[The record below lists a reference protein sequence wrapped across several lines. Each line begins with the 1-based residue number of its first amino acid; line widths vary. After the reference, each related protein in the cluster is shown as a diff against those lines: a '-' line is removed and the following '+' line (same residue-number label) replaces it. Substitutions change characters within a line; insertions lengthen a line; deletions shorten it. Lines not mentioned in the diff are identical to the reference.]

1 MDIILSR
8 IESLR
13 FDINVISYW
22 YQNNFSRKW
31 RVVLLKEKEIF
42 KVNGFGG
49 VLIELLLFIII
60 IYLIRIFSLNQNPVI
75 LIPFVVLALIAAVLL
90 TGFTI
95 NQPNQAKVIT
105 LFGSYLGVIKQE
117 GFWLSIPLT
126 LRKNVSLRVINF
138 NSEKLKVNDLEG
150 NPIEI
155 AAVVV
160 YKVFDS
166 AKAVYDVEDYKEFVH
181 TQSETG
187 LRHIA
192 SQYPYDNFNND
203 YEISLRQHSDEVGD
217 ELTKDLQKRLVVAGV
232 EIIEARIMHLAYSSE
247 IASSMLQRQQAKA
260 ILAARK
266 VIVDGA
272 VSMVKSAIDQLS
284 SEGVVELD
292 EEKKA
297 QMVNNLMVT
306 IVSEKGTQPVINT
319 GTIY

>member
-1 MDIILSR
+1 MA
-8 IESLR
+8 
-13 FDINVISYW
+13 
-22 YQNNFSRKW
+22 
-31 RVVLLKEKEIF
+31 EKEIF
-42 KVNGFGG
+42 KLNGFIG
-49 VLIELLLFIII
+49 VIIVLLLGVASA
-60 IYLIRIFSLNQNPVI
+60 YLLSLFVLDENPVI
-75 LIPFVVLALIAAVLL
+75 LITFGILALITVILL

-95 NQPNQAKVIT
+95 NQPNQSKVFT
-105 LFGSYLGVIKQE
+105 LFGSYLGVIRQE
-117 GFWLSIPLT
+117 GFWLSIPLS
-126 LRKNVSLRVINF
+126 LRKSVSLRVLNF
-138 NSEKLKVNDLEG
+138 NSDKLKVNDLEG

-166 AKAVYDVEDYKEFVH
+166 AKAVFDVEDYRGFVH

-217 ELTKDLQKRLVVAGV
+217 ELTRDLQKRLVVAGV

-247 IASSMLQRQQAKA
+247 IAHSMLQRQQAKA
-260 ILAARK
+260 VLAARK

-272 VSMVKSAIDQLS
+272 VSMVKSAIEQLS
-284 SEGVVELD
+284 NEGVVDLD

-297 QMVNNLMVT
+297 QMVNNLMVALVSDKGNQP
-306 IVSEKGTQPVINT
+306 IVNT
-319 GTIY
+319 GSIY

>member
-1 MDIILSR
+1 MR
-8 IESLR
+8 
-13 FDINVISYW
+13 
-22 YQNNFSRKW
+22 
-31 RVVLLKEKEIF
+31 EKPVF
-42 KVNGFGG
+42 KVNGFIG
-49 VLIELLLFIII
+49 VALFAILAAACGFFGYSFGMTESILMLILLIVF
-60 IYLIRIFSLNQNPVI
+60 
-75 LIPFVVLALIAAVLL
+75 ALLTFLLL

-95 NQPNQAKVIT
+95 VQPNQAKAFT
-105 LFGSYLGVIKQE
+105 WFGSYLGVIREE

-126 LRKNVSLRVINF
+126 TRKTVSLRVLNF
-138 NSEKLKVNDLEG
+138 NSDKLKVNDLEG

-166 AKAVYDVEDYKEFVH
+166 AKAVFDVEDYKQFVH

-203 YEISLRQHSDEVGD
+203 YEISLRQHSEEIGE
-217 ELTKDLQKRLVVAGV
+217 ELTKDLQQRLTVAGV
-232 EIIEARIMHLAYSSE
+232 EVIEARIMHLAYASE

-260 ILAARK
+260 VLAARK

-284 SEGVVELD
+284 VENVVELD

-297 QMVNNLMVT
+297 QMVNNLMVAL
-306 IVSEKGTQPVINT
+306 VSEKGNQPVVNT

>member
-1 MDIILSR
+1 M
-8 IESLR
+8 
-13 FDINVISYW
+13 
-22 YQNNFSRKW
+22 Q
-31 RVVLLKEKEIF
+31 EKNIF
-42 KVNGFGG
+42 KVNGYIG
-49 VLIELLLFIII
+49 
-60 IYLIRIFSLNQNPVI
+60 
-75 LIPFVVLALIAAVLL
+75 VVLVIILAAVAAFCFREFYFSESIVMLVLTIVFALIFLVVAS
-90 TGFTI
+90 GFSVI
-95 NQPNQAKVIT
+95 QPNQAKVFT
-105 LFGSYLGVIKQE
+105 LFGNYLGVIKQE
-117 GFWLSIPLT
+117 GFWLTIPLT
-126 LRKNVSLRVINF
+126 NRNKVSLRVINF
-138 NSEKLKVNDLEG
+138 NSDKLKVNDLEG

-160 YKVFDS
+160 YKVINS
-166 AKAVYDVEDYKEFVH
+166 AKAVFDVEDYHEFVH

-217 ELTKDLQKRLVVAGV
+217 ELTRDLQRRLSVAGV

-260 ILAARK
+260 VLAARK

-284 SEGVVELD
+284 SEGVVDLD

-297 QMVNNLMVT
+297 QMVNNLMVAL
-306 IVSEKGTQPVINT
+306 VSEKGNQPIVNT

>member
-1 MDIILSR
+1 M
-8 IESLR
+8 
-13 FDINVISYW
+13 
-22 YQNNFSRKW
+22 
-31 RVVLLKEKEIF
+31 KEKEMA
-42 KVNGFGG
+42 KWNGFVGLFIVL
-49 VLIELLLFIII
+49 VLIVGLVFSVRAFVTSASALSFVAGVILLL
-60 IYLIRIFSLNQNPVI
+60 LLLVS
-75 LIPFVVLALIAAVLL
+75 L

-95 NQPNQAKVIT
+95 IQPNQSKVFT
-105 LFGSYLGVIKQE
+105 LFGNYLGVIKKE
-117 GFWLSIPLT
+117 GFWYTVPFTS
-126 LRKNVSLRVINF
+126 RRNVSLRVINF
-138 NSEKLKVNDLEG
+138 NSDRLKVNDLEG

-166 AKAVYDVEDYKEFVH
+166 AKAVFDVEDYKEFVH

-217 ELTKDLQKRLVVAGV
+217 VLTKDLQGRLQVAGV

-247 IASSMLQRQQAKA
+247 IAHSMLQRQQARA
-260 ILAARK
+260 VLAARK

-272 VSMVKSAIDQLS
+272 VSMVKSAIEQLS
-284 SEGVVELD
+284 HEQIVELD

-297 QMVNNLMVT
+297 QMVNNLMVAL
-306 IVSEKGTQPVINT
+306 VSEKGNQPIINT

>member
-1 MDIILSR
+1 MR
-8 IESLR
+8 
-13 FDINVISYW
+13 
-22 YQNNFSRKW
+22 
-31 RVVLLKEKEIF
+31 EKEIF
-42 KVNGFGG
+42 KLNGFIG
-49 VLIELLLFIII
+49 
-60 IYLIRIFSLNQNPVI
+60 VI
-75 LIPFVVLALIAAVLL
+75 LLIVLGLVTAYAARQFVLTESVSWVILGAICGLIWLVSLS
-90 TGFTI
+90 GFTI
-95 NQPNQAKVIT
+95 IQPNQAKVFT
-105 LFGSYLGVIKQE
+105 LFGSYLGVIKKE
-117 GFWLSIPLT
+117 GFWFTIPLT
-126 LRKNVSLRVINF
+126 IHKNVSLRVINF
-138 NSEKLKVNDLEG
+138 NSDKLKVNDLEG

-166 AKAVYDVEDYKEFVH
+166 AKAVFDVEDYKEFVH

-203 YEISLRQHSDEVGD
+203 YEISLRQHSDEVAD
-217 ELTKDLQKRLVVAGV
+217 ELTKDLQKRFDVAGV

-260 ILAARK
+260 VLAARK

-272 VSMVKSAIDQLS
+272 VSMVKSAIEQLS
-284 SEGVVELD
+284 TEGVVDLD

-297 QMVNNLMVT
+297 QMVNNLMVAL
-306 IVSEKGTQPVINT
+306 VSDKGTQPIVNT